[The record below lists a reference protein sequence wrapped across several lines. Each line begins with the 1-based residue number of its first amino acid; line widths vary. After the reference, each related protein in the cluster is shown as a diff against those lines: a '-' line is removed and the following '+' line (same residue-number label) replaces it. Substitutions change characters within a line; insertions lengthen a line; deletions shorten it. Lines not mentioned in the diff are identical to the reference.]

1 MPTTWRGEVGS
12 RELGKPVEAQEDRE
26 HTDSG
31 GIREA
36 NLESSWQLLY
46 AMRQRIRRDPA
57 VLHQEVKSILH
68 VRALQR
74 EAEPG
79 EGLKTWF
86 RIG

>member
-1 MPTTWRGEVGS
+1 MPTTWRGDVGS
-12 RELGKPVEAQEDRE
+12 RGLGKPVETQEDRK
-26 HTDSG
+26 HTNSG
-31 GIREA
+31 EMQGA
-36 NLESSWQLLY
+36 NLESSWQLLF

-74 EAEPG
+74 EAKPG

-86 RIG
+86 KLG